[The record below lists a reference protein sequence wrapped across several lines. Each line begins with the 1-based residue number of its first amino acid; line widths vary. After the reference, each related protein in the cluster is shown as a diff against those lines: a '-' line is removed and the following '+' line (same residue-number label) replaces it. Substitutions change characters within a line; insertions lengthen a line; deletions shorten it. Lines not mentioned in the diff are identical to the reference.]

1 MGIMTGRDLSREAA
15 LSTLE
20 WQIEAGA
27 DEAVDNLPVN
37 RMVAPEEQPASM
49 PKKAG
54 LSPGGA
60 AGTDGAAQPLVSA
73 AEART
78 TARALARGASDLE
91 QLRETLEGFDG
102 CPLKATA
109 MNLCMADGNPDAR
122 LMIIGE
128 APGADEDRQGKPFVG
143 RAGQLLDKMIGAIG
157 LAREDAYITN
167 IIFWSPP
174 GNRTPTPIETETCLP
189 FVERQIEL
197 VRPEVILLAGGAAA
211 KTLLATSTGIMR
223 LRGRWTRYSHDELPE
238 SLPALPTL
246 HPAFLLR
253 RPAEKRLAWR
263 DLLMLK
269 AFLEGEEDPEAQ
281 VQK

>member
-1 MGIMTGRDLSREAA
+1 MTGHDLSREVA
-15 LSTLE
+15 LSALE

-27 DEAVDNLPVN
+27 DEVVDDFPVN
-37 RMVAPEEQPASM
+37 RMVAPEEVAAPT
-49 PKKAG
+49 PEKVG
-54 LSPGGA
+54 PSPERA
-60 AGTDGAAQPLVSA
+60 ARAVAAKQPLVSPE
-73 AEART
+73 EART
-78 TARALARGASDLE
+78 TARTLARGAANLA
-91 QLRETLEGFDG
+91 QLREILEGFDG

-109 MNLCMADGNPDAR
+109 MNLCLADGNPEAR

-157 LAREDAYITN
+157 LAREDVYITN
-167 IIFWSPP
+167 LIFWRPP

-197 VRPEVILLAGGAAA
+197 VQPEVILLAGGAAA
-211 KTLLATSTGIMR
+211 KTLLATTTGIMR
-223 LRGRWTRYSHDELPE
+223 LRGRWARYSHEGLSDPLPI
-238 SLPALPTL
+238 LPTL

-269 AFLEGEEDPEAQ
+269 AVLDGEEDAGANL
-281 VQK
+281 